1 MLQNTIRLKAYKL
14 RIPIIVIAII
24 TAPVHI
30 GSLFYLD
37 WLMFQSTDAAAAGT
51 GFLLGNMN
59 VWGTKQFIFSHIL
72 NKDKTFFCFKWA
84 LAAKIL

>member
-1 MLQNTIRLKAYKL
+1 
-14 RIPIIVIAII
+14 
-24 TAPVHI
+24 
-30 GSLFYLD
+30 
-37 WLMFQSTDAAAAGT
+37 MFQSTDAAAAGT

-59 VWGTKQFIFSHIL
+59 VWGTKQFIFSHTL